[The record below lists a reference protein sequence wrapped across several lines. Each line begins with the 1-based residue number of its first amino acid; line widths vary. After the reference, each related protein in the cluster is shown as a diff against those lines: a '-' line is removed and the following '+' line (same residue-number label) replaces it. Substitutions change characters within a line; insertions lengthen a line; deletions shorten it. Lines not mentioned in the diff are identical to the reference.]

1 MQPPLPSHPTQIERK
16 GAKERERER
25 ERVTRIIII
34 RTRSRVNKFWSHWA
48 HKSSLIAPR
57 RRTRLMLLFHWWPV
71 RSWPDRGQQS
81 LSSLFHH
88 HGELCSRLE
97 SGRSLAPYC
106 GTWIACVK
114 KERKRKKEKNSGKIQ
129 LARDPTASDDAC
141 PRPILGWPVYLP
153 QPLAGARI
161 TEKRR
166 RRPNHVTR
174 FPSVRSACLLLFLVL
189 YTTLLLLLLLL
200 LCIRLHLLDMYKLAP
215 LPNFSPSTPPKT
227 ASNMRRASIDGI
239 FPALL
244 LIFLSHLFP
253 SIMDDDSIVFI

>member
-1 MQPPLPSHPTQIERK
+1 
-16 GAKERERER
+16 
-25 ERVTRIIII
+25 
-34 RTRSRVNKFWSHWA
+34 
-48 HKSSLIAPR
+48 
-57 RRTRLMLLFHWWPV
+57 MLLFHWWPV

-114 KERKRKKEKNSGKIQ
+114 KERKRKKERNPGKIQ

-189 YTTLLLLLLLL
+189 YTTLLLLL
-200 LCIRLHLLDMYKLAP
+200 CIRLHLLDMYKLAP
-215 LPNFSPSTPPKT
+215 LPNFSPSTPRKQHKT
-227 ASNMRRASIDGI
+227 CDAHLLMAFSLHYFWFFFRISFLHYGWRLNRVHLASSYTGIEPCLNHLSIYIRKLIKMALKQQAGTSTGKPIHKSQERRTSKAILFSEW
-239 FPALL
+239 
-244 LIFLSHLFP
+244 LSHREKEE
-253 SIMDDDSIVFI
+253 